1 MPSFFVVFFL
11 YFLFS
16 PFLERRK
23 EKAGYS
29 RKVTVNMEEEN
40 STPQGEFNVIPP
52 ELQAIVVSFLDST
65 ALAQL
70 MEVNSYWCTL
80 VREEFQRQPVQDI
93 KFQGKDSLS
102 VESPKIEP
110 PWTIEFWIK
119 KEMMCTTCSGIL
131 AFCPDRDVIKLEQYN
146 SKSFYNTK

>member
-1 MPSFFVVFFL
+1 
-11 YFLFS
+11 
-16 PFLERRK
+16 
-23 EKAGYS
+23 
-29 RKVTVNMEEEN
+29 MEEEN

-52 ELQAIVVSFLDST
+52 ELQAIVVSFLDT
-65 ALAQL
+65 KALAQL
-70 MEVNSYWCTL
+70 MEVNSHWCGL
-80 VREEFQRQPVQDI
+80 VREEFQRQPVQEI

-110 PWTIEFWIK
+110 PWTIEFWIR

-146 SKSFYNTK
+146 SKSFVPGNKKVTKRVSYTRSESLGGDPIW